1 MVPGTPIPALI
12 TVRPDRTFHFSLR
25 TPPTAT
31 LLLKAAGVEP
41 SKGQKLRGA
50 NAPGRTPESAV
61 NTSDP
66 ALRTPAL
73 RSSPQASPGGGSLP
87 AGHSDATSAG
97 RGEEIGRGI
106 VHQVSRAVQGAERGA
121 GNGGGS
127 AQVGEVSLKHVFEI
141 AKIKQGEQRL
151 QGLSLEGVVRS
162 VVAQAR
168 GIGVGVVP

>member
-1 MVPGTPIPALI
+1 M
-12 TVRPDRTFHFSLR
+12 
-25 TPPTAT
+25 
-31 LLLKAAGVEP
+31 
-41 SKGQKLRGA
+41 
-50 NAPGRTPESAV
+50 

-87 AGHSDATSAG
+87 AGHSDASSAG

-106 VHQVSRAVQGAERGA
+106 VHQVSRAAQGADRGA

-127 AQVGEVSLKHVFEI
+127 AQVGEVSLKHIYEI